1 MIELITSD
9 IDETLVDDT
18 KNVPEINRKA
28 IATAENQGIKV
39 MLATGR
45 GPYELNQIPDQAGV
59 IRDDRYIICCNGAI
73 TLRAKD
79 RVIVDSMP
87 LEFEYAKNVFEYA
100 YKNNLQFFV
109 YTLDRKYAINLDPIE
124 ESNEYTNE
132 TRVEEIDG
140 NNIDFLKDEILLKAL
155 IKNNDIDFL
164 HSLEVDIAKITDYS
178 CEIAYS
184 SDMYMEIN
192 AKNVNK
198 ATALKKVCGSYG
210 IDMANT
216 LVIGDNY
223 NDVAMIE
230 AAGIG
235 VAVANAHLQVKEVA
249 DFVTTATNNEGAV
262 AEAIE
267 THVFNNKQ

>member
-1 MIELITSD
+1 MIKLITSD
-9 IDETLVDDT
+9 IDETLVDNL
-18 KNVPEINRKA
+18 KNVPEINTKA
-28 IATAENQGIKV
+28 IAKAEDNGMKV
-39 MLATGR
+39 ILATGR
-45 GPYELNQIPDQAGV
+45 GPYELNEIPDQAGV
-59 IRDDRYIICCNGAI
+59 IREDRFIICCNGAI
-73 TLRAKD
+73 TLQSED
-79 RVIVDSMP
+79 RQIVDSLP

-100 YKNNLQFFV
+100 YKNNLEFFV
-109 YTLDRKYAINLDPIE
+109 YTLDCKYAINLDPIE
-124 ESNEYTNE
+124 KSNAYTND
-132 TRVEEIDG
+132 TCIEEIQG
-140 NNIDFLKDEILLKAL
+140 TNIDFLKDKIILKAL

-164 HSLEVDIAKITDYS
+164 HSLEVDVAAITDYS

-192 AKNVNK
+192 AKDVNK
-198 ATALKKVCGSYG
+198 ATALRKVCDHYG
-210 IDMANT
+210 IDMENT

-249 DFVTTATNNEGAV
+249 DFVTKSNNEEGAV

-267 THVFNNKQ
+267 KYAFNNK

>member
-18 KNVPEINRKA
+18 KNVPKINTKA
-28 IATAENQGIKV
+28 IAKAEDAGKKV
-39 MLATGR
+39 ILATGR
-45 GPYELNQIPDQAGV
+45 GPYELNEIPEQAGV
-59 IRDDRYIICCNGAI
+59 IRENRYIICCNGAI
-73 TLRAKD
+73 TLKAID
-79 RVIVDSMP
+79 REIVDSMP
-87 LEFEYAKNVFEYA
+87 LEFKYAKNVFEYA
-100 YKNNLQFFV
+100 YKNKLQFFI
-109 YTLDRKYAINLDPIE
+109 YTLDCKYAINLDRIE
-124 ESNEYTNE
+124 KSNEYTND
-132 TRVEEIDG
+132 TRIKEITSD
-140 NNIDFLKDEILLKAL
+140 NIDFLKDELILKVLF
-155 IKNNDIDFL
+155 KNKDMDFL
-164 HSLEVDIAKITDYS
+164 HSLEVDVAAITNYD

-198 ATALKKVCGSYG
+198 ATALKKVCDTYG

-267 THVFNNKQ
+267 TYAFNDK

>member
-1 MIELITSD
+1 MIKLITSD
-9 IDETLVDDT
+9 IDETLVDNL
-18 KNVPEINRKA
+18 KNVPEINTRA
-28 IATAENQGIKV
+28 IAKAEDNGIKV

-45 GPYELNQIPDQAGV
+45 GPYELRQIPSQAGV
-59 IRDDRYIICCNGAI
+59 TGKDRFIICCNGAI
-73 TLRAKD
+73 TLKADTRE
-79 RVIVDSMP
+79 IVDSMP
-87 LEFEYAKNVFEYA
+87 LEFEYAKNVFEFA

-132 TRVEEIDG
+132 TRVEEIQGD
-140 NNIDFLKDEILLKAL
+140 NIDFLKDEILLKAL

-164 HSLEVDIAKITDYS
+164 HSLEVDVAKITDYS

-184 SDMYMEIN
+184 SDLYMEIN

-198 ATALKKVCGSYG
+198 ATALKKVCEHYG
-210 IDMANT
+210 FGMENT

-249 DFVTTATNNEGAV
+249 DFVTDADNEEGAV
-262 AEAIE
+262 AEAIKKYA
-267 THVFNNKQ
+267 FDNK